1 MTATWNSSQDP
12 IIDAQL
18 RISKGRHCCTKTVIL
33 GRPNGPPMVK
43 VWVVCTFY
51 GWYLTFITRL
61 RLTTSSKKWN
71 RESGYC
77 ETHHKCKRALIMS
90 SGTGIAFKLSSRI
103 AKRSLITKGT
113 QETPKVV
120 TSGGEVI
127 TSGPKNCVKKE
138 ISTVG
143 IKVKL
148 GNVHENQRYSKPSIS
163 NT

>member
-1 MTATWNSSQDP
+1 
-12 IIDAQL
+12 
-18 RISKGRHCCTKTVIL
+18 
-33 GRPNGPPMVK
+33 
-43 VWVVCTFY
+43 
-51 GWYLTFITRL
+51 
-61 RLTTSSKKWN
+61 
-71 RESGYC
+71 
-77 ETHHKCKRALIMS
+77 MS

-103 AKRSLITKGT
+103 AKGSLITKGT
-113 QETPKVV
+113 QETPKGV

-127 TSGPKNCVKKE
+127 TSGPENCVKRE